1 MDHLFFPTMTDSSFL
16 TEIHHID
23 GEGVDAGVVY
33 CEMQAR
39 ENEMEDIMEY
49 ERKVG
54 RTLGHRE
61 GGGCYY
67 CIPCDQLR
75 NREK

>member
-1 MDHLFFPTMTDSSFL
+1 MTDSSFL

-49 ERKVG
+49 ERKVRG
-54 RTLGHRE
+54 TLGNRNAK
-61 GGGCYY
+61 GGAVTIFDNN
-67 CIPCDQLR
+67 CIIICGQH